1 MLGELDLHDGVESG
15 ADPDVIY
22 HREAG
27 GDCGGVSFDVLPV
40 LATDTLGGLDADVC
54 VEPGA
59 ARAVELL
66 LLLLLQRA
74 ELGGVARLQAHGAQ
88 ALGEALGRHAVE
100 LVLVG
105 VQVAPVRAP

>member
-1 MLGELDLHDGVESG
+1 MLGKLDLHDGVESG
-15 ADPDVIY
+15 TNPDVID

-27 GDCGGVSFDVLPV
+27 GDCGGVAFDILPV
-40 LATDTLGGLDADVC
+40 LSADTLGGLDADVG

-59 ARAVELL
+59 ARAVQLI
-66 LLLLLQRA
+66 LLLLLQGA